1 MGDKRLTLDK
11 INAVKKSAPLQETER
26 SDTAERKKGRPAK
39 APVEVKN
46 KRIQSYYTEE
56 EHSRVKAAAKAAG
69 MTLGAFQ
76 REIILK
82 AIENNQGEQNDYT
95 N

>member
-26 SDTAERKKGRPAK
+26 TDTDERKKGRPAK
-39 APVEVKN
+39 APIEVKN

-56 EHSRVKAAAKAAG
+56 EHNRVKIAAKAAG

-82 AIENNQGEQNDYT
+82 AIAKSRGEQNDYT
-95 N
+95 